1 MPASHSA
8 GFEQGD
14 NLGIFTD
21 PTETYTHT
29 AFLRAKPT
37 RGREDHL
44 QGAKGVDSM
53 ILFQCSWGRQGSES
67 YICVP
72 MVGDVGADWRKG
84 VLRSS

>member
-37 RGREDHL
+37 RGRGDHL
-44 QGAKGVDSM
+44 QGAKAVDR
-53 ILFQCSWGRQGSES
+53 WGRQGSES

-72 MVGDVGADWRKG
+72 TMGDVGADWRKG